1 MEPRV
6 FVSRRAVHGTD
17 LGLDGRLRL
26 DALARYLQAAA
37 EGDLAGAGYRST
49 YDWVLRRCAVRVH
62 SYPRL
67 GQRLRVRTFCSAIG
81 PRWAERTTT
90 LADGDADGDG
100 DGDGDGSE
108 LVRATAV
115 WVAVDSESGRPS
127 LLGPDFLRVYGPSA
141 AGRTVSARLSHP
153 RPPAPE
159 GQQAGGEPWPLRAVD
174 FDVSGHV
181 NNAVYWAA
189 VEDAV
194 AGLGWLPAVAEVE
207 YHRPALPGCEPR
219 LLRSPGDTEAWAWL
233 LDGSRPLASARMS
246 APLSAR

>member
-17 LGLDGRLRL
+17 VGLAGRLRL

-37 EGDLAGAGYRST
+37 EGDLAGAGYPAA
-49 YDWVLRRCAVRVH
+49 YDWVVRRTEVRLH

-67 GQRLRVRTFCSAIG
+67 GQRLQVRTFCSAIG

-90 LADGDADGDG
+90 LADGDGDAG
-100 DGDGDGSE
+100 DE
-108 LVRATAV
+108 LVRAVAV
-115 WVAVDSESGRPS
+115 WAAVDRASGRPCE
-127 LLGPDFLRVYGPSA
+127 LGPDFLRVYGPSA

-153 RPPAPE
+153 RPPESA
-159 GQQAGGEPWPLRAVD
+159 AGEPWPLRAAD
-174 FDVSGHV
+174 FDTSGHV

-219 LLRSPGDTEAWAWL
+219 LLSSAAPAEAWAWL
-233 LDGSRPLASARMS
+233 LTDGQRLASAR
-246 APLSAR
+246 LSAR

>member
-17 LGLDGRLRL
+17 VGLDGRLRL

-37 EGDLAGAGYRST
+37 EGDLAGAGYPST
-49 YDWVLRRCAVRVH
+49 YDWVVRRCAVRVH

-90 LADGDADGDG
+90 LANGDDDEDGDA
-100 DGDGDGSE
+100 E

-115 WVAVDSESGRPS
+115 WAAVDSQSGRPS
-127 LLGPDFLRVYGPSA
+127 ALGPDFLRVYGPSA

-153 RPPAPE
+153 RPPEQDSA
-159 GQQAGGEPWPLRAVD
+159 EPWPLRAAD
-174 FDVSGHV
+174 FDASGHV

-194 AGLGWLPAVAEVE
+194 ARLGWVPALAEVE

-219 LLRSPGDTEAWAWL
+219 LLWSPGDAEAWAWL
-233 LDGSRPLASARMS
+233 LADGQRLASARMS
-246 APLSAR
+246 AR

>member
-17 LGLDGRLRL
+17 VGLDGRLRL

-49 YDWVLRRCAVRVH
+49 YAWVVRRCAVRART
-62 SYPRL
+62 YPRL
-67 GQRLRVRTFCSAIG
+67 GQRLQVRTFCSAIG

-90 LADGDADGDG
+90 LSDADADADADAGA
-100 DGDGDGSE
+100 E

-115 WVAVDSESGRPS
+115 WAAVDSESGRPCP
-127 LLGPDFLRVYGPSA
+127 LGPDFLRVYGPSA

-153 RPPAPE
+153 RPPAQE
-159 GQQAGGEPWPLRAVD
+159 GRQADAEPWPLRAAD
-174 FDVSGHV
+174 FDASGHV

-189 VEDAV
+189 AEDAV

-207 YHRPALPGCEPR
+207 FHRPALPGCEPR
-219 LLRSPGDTEAWAWL
+219 LLRSPGETAAWAWL
-233 LDGSRPLASARMS
+233 LDGGRPLASARMS
-246 APLSAR
+246 AR

>member
-17 LGLDGRLRL
+17 VGLDGRLRL

-37 EGDLAGAGYRST
+37 EGDLAGAGYPAA
-49 YDWVLRRCAVRVH
+49 YDWVVRRTEVRLH

-67 GQRLRVRTFCSAIG
+67 GQRLEVRTFCSAIG

-90 LADGDADGDG
+90 LADGDGDAG
-100 DGDGDGSE
+100 AE
-108 LVRATAV
+108 LVRAVAV
-115 WVAVDSESGRPS
+115 WAAVDRASGRPCE
-127 LLGPDFLRVYGPSA
+127 LGPDFLRVYGPSA

-153 RPPAPE
+153 RPPEPA
-159 GQQAGGEPWPLRAVD
+159 AGEPWPLRAAD
-174 FDVSGHV
+174 FDTSGHV

-219 LLRSPGDTEAWAWL
+219 LLSSAAPAEAWAWL
-233 LDGSRPLASARMS
+233 LTDGQRLASAR
-246 APLSAR
+246 LSAR

>member
-1 MEPRV
+1 MEQEPRV
-6 FVSRRAVHGTD
+6 FTSWRAVHGTD
-17 LGLDGRLRL
+17 VSLDGRLRL

-37 EGDLAGAGYRST
+37 EGDLAGAGHRST
-49 YDWVLRRCAVRVH
+49 YDWVVRRTAVRVD

-67 GQRLRVRTFCSAIG
+67 GQRLQVRTFCSGIG

-90 LADGDADGDG
+90 LAGGGGGED
-100 DGDGDGSE
+100 

-115 WVAVDSESGRPS
+115 WAAVDRASGRPCP
-127 LLGPDFLRVYGPSA
+127 LGPDFHRVYGPSA

-153 RPPAPE
+153 RPPE
-159 GQQAGGEPWPLRAVD
+159 TAGGDPWPLRAVD
-174 FDVSGHV
+174 FDASGHV

-194 AGLGWLPAVAEVE
+194 AALGWLPAVAEIE

-219 LLRSPGDTEAWAWL
+219 LLTSGGSGEAWAWL
-233 LDGSRPLASARMS
+233 LNGGRPLASARMS
-246 APLSAR
+246 AR

>member
-6 FVSRRAVHGTD
+6 FTSRRAVHGTD
-17 LGLDGRLRL
+17 VGRDGRLRL

-37 EGDLAGAGYRST
+37 EGDLSDADYPAT
-49 YDWVLRRCAVRVH
+49 YDWVLRRCAVRVS

-67 GQRLRVRTFCSAIG
+67 GQRLQVRTFCSATG

-90 LADGDADGDG
+90 LAGGDG
-100 DGDGDGSE
+100 QPE

-115 WVAVDSESGRPS
+115 WAAIDRATGRPCE
-127 LLGPDFLRVYGPSA
+127 LGPDFHRVYGPSA

-153 RPPAPE
+153 RPPAQD
-159 GQQAGGEPWPLRAVD
+159 GQPDAGEPWPLRAAD
-174 FDVSGHV
+174 FDTSGHV

-194 AGLGWLPAVAEVE
+194 AGLGWLPVAAEVE

-219 LLRSPGDTEAWAWL
+219 LLCSPAPGEAWAWL
-233 LDGSRPLASARMS
+233 LTDGHRLASAR
-246 APLSAR
+246 LSAR

>member
-1 MEPRV
+1 MEQESRV
-6 FVSRRAVHGTD
+6 FTSWRAVHGTD
-17 LGLDGRLRL
+17 VSLDGRLRL

-49 YDWVLRRCAVRVH
+49 YDWVVRRTAVRVD

-67 GQRLRVRTFCSAIG
+67 GQRLQVRTFCSAIG

-90 LADGDADGDG
+90 LAGGEA
-100 DGDGDGSE
+100 
-108 LVRATAV
+108 ATSWYAPRPC
-115 WVAVDSESGRPS
+115 GRPS
-127 LLGPDFLRVYGPSA
+127 TGPAAGLPAGAGLLRVYGPSA

-153 RPPAPE
+153 RPPE
-159 GQQAGGEPWPLRAVD
+159 KAGGEPWPLRAVD
-174 FDVSGHV
+174 FDASGHV

-194 AGLGWLPAVAEVE
+194 AELGWLPAVAEIE

-219 LLRSPGDTEAWAWL
+219 LLSPPRL
-233 LDGSRPLASARMS
+233 VRPGRGC
-246 APLSAR
+246 

>member
-1 MEPRV
+1 MELQGRV
-6 FVSRRAVHGTD
+6 FTSRRAVHGTD
-17 LGLDGRLRL
+17 VGLDGRLRL

-37 EGDLAGAGYRST
+37 EGDLAGAGYAST
-49 YDWVLRRCAVRVH
+49 YDWVVRRTAMHVD

-67 GQRLRVRTFCSAIG
+67 GQRLQVRTFCSAIG

-90 LADGDADGDG
+90 LADGDGG
-100 DGDGDGSE
+100 PE

-115 WVAVDSESGRPS
+115 WAAVDRASRRPCP
-127 LLGPDFLRVYGPSA
+127 LGPDFQRVYGPSA

-153 RPPAPE
+153 RPPEPA
-159 GQQAGGEPWPLRAVD
+159 AGEPWPLRAAD
-174 FDVSGHV
+174 FDASGHV

-194 AGLGWLPAVAEVE
+194 AALGWLPAVAEIE

-219 LLRSPGDTEAWAWL
+219 LLSSAAPGEVWAWL
-233 LDGSRPLASARMS
+233 LSDGRRLASAR
-246 APLSAR
+246 LSAG

>member
-17 LGLDGRLRL
+17 VGVDGRLRL

-49 YDWVLRRCAVRVH
+49 YDWVVRRCAVRVH

-90 LADGDADGDG
+90 LADGDGDG
-100 DGDGDGSE
+100 DADGSE

-115 WVAVDSESGRPS
+115 WAAVDPESGDRKS
-127 LLGPDFLRVYGPSA
+127 V
-141 AGRTVSARLSHP
+141 V
-153 RPPAPE
+153 
-159 GQQAGGEPWPLRAVD
+159 
-174 FDVSGHV
+174 
-181 NNAVYWAA
+181 
-189 VEDAV
+189 
-194 AGLGWLPAVAEVE
+194 
-207 YHRPALPGCEPR
+207 
-219 LLRSPGDTEAWAWL
+219 
-233 LDGSRPLASARMS
+233 
-246 APLSAR
+246 

>member
-1 MEPRV
+1 V
-6 FVSRRAVHGTD
+6 
-17 LGLDGRLRL
+17 GLDGRLRL

-49 YDWVLRRCAVRVH
+49 YDWVVRRCAVRVH

-90 LADGDADGDG
+90 LADGDGDG
-100 DGDGDGSE
+100 DADGSE

-115 WVAVDSESGRPS
+115 WAAVDPESGRPS
-127 LLGPDFLRVYGPSA
+127 PLGPDFLRVYGPSA

-159 GQQAGGEPWPLRAVD
+159 GQQAGGEPWPLRAAD
-174 FDVSGHV
+174 FDASGHV

-219 LLRSPGDTEAWAWL
+219 LLWSPGDTEAWAWL
-233 LDGSRPLASARMS
+233 LDGGRPLASARMS

>member
-17 LGLDGRLRL
+17 VGLDGRLRL

-37 EGDLAGAGYRST
+37 EGDLAGAGYPST
-49 YDWVLRRCAVRVH
+49 YDWVVRRTEVRVH

-67 GQRLRVRTFCSAIG
+67 GQRLQVRTFCSAIG

-90 LADGDADGDG
+90 LADGDGDG
-100 DGDGDGSE
+100 DGE
-108 LVRATAV
+108 LVRAVAV
-115 WVAVDSESGRPS
+115 WAALDRASGRPCE
-127 LLGPDFLRVYGPSA
+127 LGPDFLRVYGPSA

-153 RPPAPE
+153 RPPESA
-159 GQQAGGEPWPLRAVD
+159 AGESWPLRAAD
-174 FDVSGHV
+174 FDASGHV

-219 LLRSPGDTEAWAWL
+219 LLSSAAPAEAWAWL
-233 LDGSRPLASARMS
+233 LTDGQRLASAR
-246 APLSAR
+246 LSAR

>member
-1 MEPRV
+1 M
-6 FVSRRAVHGTD
+6 
-17 LGLDGRLRL
+17 GLDGRLRL

-49 YDWVLRRCAVRVH
+49 YDWVVRRCAVRVH

-90 LADGDADGDG
+90 LADGDGDGDDADGDG
-100 DGDGDGSE
+100 DAE

-115 WVAVDSESGRPS
+115 WAAVDSESGRPS
-127 LLGPDFLRVYGPSA
+127 PLGPDFLRVYGPSA
-141 AGRTVSARLSHP
+141 PAHRVGPAVAS
-153 RPPAPE
+153 PPTD
-159 GQQAGGEPWPLRAVD
+159 QADAEPWPLRAAD
-174 FDVSGHV
+174 FDTSGHV

-194 AGLGWLPAVAEVE
+194 ARLGWLPAVAEVE
-207 YHRPALPGCEPR
+207 YHLPRCPAASPGCSRLPRPARPGPGC
-219 LLRSPGDTEAWAWL
+219 
-233 LDGSRPLASARMS
+233 
-246 APLSAR
+246 

>member
-17 LGLDGRLRL
+17 VGLDGRLRL

-37 EGDLAGAGYRST
+37 EGDLAGAGYPST
-49 YDWVLRRCAVRVH
+49 YDWVVRRCAVRVH
-62 SYPRL
+62 AYPRL
-67 GQRLRVRTFCSAIG
+67 GQRLQVRTFCSAIG

-90 LADGDADGDG
+90 LTDADGDA
-100 DGDGDGSE
+100 E
-108 LVRATAV
+108 LVQATAV
-115 WVAVDSESGRPS
+115 WAAVDSGTGRPS
-127 LLGPDFLRVYGPSA
+127 PLGPDFLRVYGPSA

-153 RPPAPE
+153 RPPE
-159 GQQAGGEPWPLRAVD
+159 GADGEPWPLRAAD
-174 FDVSGHV
+174 FDASGHV

-194 AGLGWLPAVAEVE
+194 ARLGWLPALAEVE

-219 LLRSPGDTEAWAWL
+219 LLSAAAPGEALAWL
-233 LDGSRPLASARMS
+233 LTDGQRLASARMS
-246 APLSAR
+246 AR

>member
-17 LGLDGRLRL
+17 VGLDGRLRL

-37 EGDLAGAGYRST
+37 EGDLAGAGYPST
-49 YDWVLRRCAVRVH
+49 YDWVVRRCAVRVD

-67 GQRLRVRTFCSAIG
+67 GQRLQVRTFCSGIG

-90 LADGDADGDG
+90 LAAGDGDA
-100 DGDGDGSE
+100 E
-108 LVRATAV
+108 LVRAVAV
-115 WVAVDSESGRPS
+115 WAAVDSESGRPS
-127 LLGPDFLRVYGPSA
+127 PLGPDFLRVYGPSA

-159 GQQAGGEPWPLRAVD
+159 GRPEAGDPWPLRAAD
-174 FDVSGHV
+174 FDASGHM

-194 AGLGWLPAVAEVE
+194 TALGWLPAAAEIE
-207 YHRPALPGCEPR
+207 YQRPALPGCEPR
-219 LLRSPGDTEAWAWL
+219 LVTSAAPGEAWAWL
-233 LDGSRPLASARMS
+233 CSGGRPLASARMS
-246 APLSAR
+246 AG

>member
-17 LGLDGRLRL
+17 VGLDGRLRL

-37 EGDLAGAGYRST
+37 EGDLAGAGYPAA
-49 YDWVLRRCAVRVH
+49 YDWVVRRTEVRVH

-67 GQRLRVRTFCSAIG
+67 GQRLQVRTFCSAIG

-90 LADGDADGDG
+90 LAASGDGGDADG
-100 DGDGDGSE
+100 E

-115 WVAVDSESGRPS
+115 WVAVDSGSGRPCE
-127 LLGPDFLRVYGPSA
+127 LGPDFLRVYGPSA

-153 RPPAPE
+153 RPPEPD
-159 GQQAGGEPWPLRAVD
+159 GGHPWPLRAAD
-174 FDVSGHV
+174 FDASGHV

-189 VEDAV
+189 AEDAM
-194 AGLGWLPAVAEVE
+194 APLGWLPAVAEIE

-219 LLRSPGDTEAWAWL
+219 LLTTTAPGEARAWL
-233 LDGSRPLASARMS
+233 LDGGRPLASARMS
-246 APLSAR
+246 VR